1 VYKGKKILGIIP
13 ARGGSKG
20 IPGKNIKNLN
30 GQPLISYTINAA
42 RKAKYLSRTIVSTDS
57 REISS
62 IAKEYGA
69 EVPFLRPGNISED
82 NSPSSATVIH
92 ALDYYRELGTN
103 YDYIALLEPTSPLR
117 KNDDIDN
124 AIVRLINNSSADSL
138 VSVGE
143 VHMEHPMI
151 IKKIV
156 SGFVSSYID
165 NLKMIHQRQQ
175 ADVAYFPYG
184 VIYLAKVN
192 VFRDEKSF
200 YLKKTI
206 PFLIERW
213 QNYEIDDLVDFE
225 IAQLLFSKYL

>member
-30 GQPLISYTINAA
+30 GKPLISYTINAA
-42 RKAKYLSRTIVSTDS
+42 RKSKYLSRTIVSTDS
-57 REISS
+57 SEISS

-92 ALDYYRELGTN
+92 ALDYYRQLGKN

-124 AIVRLINNSSADSL
+124 AIVRLINDSSADSL

-165 NLKMIHQRQQ
+165 NVKMIHQRQQ

-192 VFRDEKSF
+192 IFRDEKSF

-206 PFLIERW
+206 PYLIERW
-213 QNYEIDDLVDFE
+213 QNYEIDDLIDFE
-225 IAQLLFSKYL
+225 IAQLMSSKYL